1 MSMRVTLFAT
11 IAALGLAGC
20 ASGYIADRFIDEEQ
34 IIAPQLARY
43 GFSPDQTSC
52 VSRDLARRLDHG
64 AMRAFEMRASALRRG
79 LSNPSG
85 ITPRDILIVADG
97 ARERAI
103 PTALRNA
110 LASCSIDFNPV
121 AVAAAQP
128 GAPAATAT
136 VAVPTTEAP
145 AADSAPTWL
154 NLGAAPSGQSIA
166 VDATSVQ
173 RDGSAR
179 IAWFRMTDPETGQQT
194 LNSYRL
200 RLDCSNRM
208 YAPLAWRR
216 YDEAGAIVDSRDYT
230 SDVAPPTEVE
240 GGTVTEIAFL
250 SLCT

>member
-1 MSMRVTLFAT
+1 MRVSLLVSL
-11 IAALGLAGC
+11 AALSLAGC
-20 ASGYIADRFIDEEQ
+20 RTGYIADRLIDEEE
-34 IIAPQLARY
+34 IVAPQLVRY
-43 GFSPDQTSC
+43 GFTEAQATCLSGQ
-52 VSRDLARRLDHG
+52 LAQRLGHAD
-64 AMRAFEMRASALRRG
+64 MRALEMRARAFRRG
-79 LSNPSG
+79 ATDG
-85 ITPRDILIVADG
+85 IAPRDLLMIADG
-97 ARERAI
+97 AREQAI
-103 PTALRNA
+103 PGALRGA
-110 LASCSIDFNPV
+110 LAGCSIDLNPV

-128 GAPAATAT
+128 GGPAATAT
-136 VAVPTTEAP
+136 VAVPATTAP
-145 AADSAPTWL
+145 GTDTAPTWL
-154 NLGAAPSGQSIA
+154 NLGSAPSGQSIA

-173 RDGSAR
+173 RDGAAR

-230 SDVAPPTEVE
+230 SEVAPPQEVE

>member
-1 MSMRVTLFAT
+1 MSTRVTLL
-11 IAALGLAGC
+11 AAVTFLGLAGC
-20 ASGYIADRFIDEEQ
+20 RTGYLADRFIDEEQ

-43 GFSPDQTSC
+43 GFTAEQATCLSTQLAERLGHADMRALELRARAFRRGATDGIAP
-52 VSRDLARRLDHG
+52 RDL
-64 AMRAFEMRASALRRG
+64 MM
-79 LSNPSG
+79 
-85 ITPRDILIVADG
+85 VADG
-97 ARERAI
+97 AREQAI
-103 PTALRNA
+103 PGALRNA
-110 LASCSIDFNPV
+110 LAGCSIDLSP
-121 AVAAAQP
+121 
-128 GAPAATAT
+128 
-136 VAVPTTEAP
+136 VAVPTATTP
-145 AADSAPTWL
+145 AAADATPTWL

-179 IAWFRMTDPETGQQT
+179 IAWFRMTDPETGQPT

-230 SDVAPPTEVE
+230 SEVAPPTAVE

>member
-1 MSMRVTLFAT
+1 MSRRVTLLAS

-20 ASGYIADRFIDEEQ
+20 RTGYLADRFIDEEQ

-43 GFSPDQTSC
+43 GFTAEQATCLSTQLAQRLGHADMRALELRARAFRRGASDGMAP
-52 VSRDLARRLDHG
+52 RDL
-64 AMRAFEMRASALRRG
+64 MM
-79 LSNPSG
+79 
-85 ITPRDILIVADG
+85 VADG
-97 ARERAI
+97 AREQAI
-103 PTALRNA
+103 PGELRNA
-110 LASCSIDFNPV
+110 LAGCSIDLNPV

-128 GAPAATAT
+128 GGPAATAT
-136 VAVPTTEAP
+136 VAVPTATTP
-145 AADSAPTWL
+145 AAADATPTWL

-200 RLDCSNRM
+200 RLDCSNRV

-230 SDVAPPTEVE
+230 SEIAPPQEVE